1 MNQDII
7 NKIISQDYASITN
20 KIEEFMENE
29 LKKNNSK
36 GIILGLSGGIDS
48 AVLTYICKRK
58 FKEKKAKK
66 ILNLIPVCS

>member
-7 NKIISQDYASITN
+7 NEIISQDYESITN
-20 KIEEFMENE
+20 KIEEFIENE
-29 LKKNNSK
+29 IKRNNAK

-58 FKEKKAKK
+58 
-66 ILNLIPVCS
+66 L